1 MRQSDPSFRTIPKEG
16 LAAKT
21 WEHFLKPGERVLWH
35 GRPDSE
41 ALFSPT
47 ATKKFTVGIPII
59 AFGAVMVNIT
69 WPQHGNFQGMW
80 PVWMIAGILILGGLA
95 YSLSAPYRDR
105 ARRMRTWYTLT
116 NKRAVIATDIKRKEF
131 TSYPITK
138 DNDIRLPLFG
148 KKTTVWFAQEVIP
161 ASDHEDTDDITL
173 IGFELIKDA
182 PYVAEL
188 LEQVKEGKL

>member
-1 MRQSDPSFRTIPKEG
+1 MSRSSPSFHTIPKEG
-16 LAAKT
+16 LKAKS
-21 WEHFLKPGERVLWH
+21 WEHFLEDRERVLWH
-35 GRPDSE
+35 GRPDAE

-47 ATKKFTVGIPII
+47 ATKNFVVGLPLI
-59 AFGAVMVNIT
+59 AFGAVMVNVT

-80 PVWMIAGILILGGLA
+80 PVWTIAGLLISWGLY
-95 YSLSAPYRDR
+95 YSASAPFKDR

-116 NKRAVIATDIKRKEF
+116 NKRAVIATDIKRREF

-148 KKTTVWFAQEVIP
+148 AKTTVWFAQHVDP
-161 ASDHEDTDDITL
+161 ADDHDDTDTITL

-188 LEQVKEGKL
+188 LEQVKKGTI